1 MRQSEKEII
10 KNRFLEKKQVLSRE
24 GLEVPSNKEL
34 LEEIVKERM
43 EKGLETLPP
52 QIERQ
57 PHRLPHSPS
66 PPPSSGEERLEE
78 EARNEEIVKA
88 LASIALEKSIPQAVL
103 TARKTGSDFLLDRLH
118 DVLVDKYYQELK
130 NKGVI

>member
-1 MRQSEKEII
+1 MQQSEKEII
-10 KNRFLEKKQVLSRE
+10 KNRFLEKKQVLSQE

-34 LEEIVKERM
+34 LGEVVKERM

-52 QIERQ
+52 QIEKEPQ
-57 PHRLPHSPS
+57 QLPHLPS
-66 PPPSSGEERLEE
+66 PPTPSGEERIEKEAKDEE
-78 EARNEEIVKA
+78 RLKA
-88 LASIALEKSIPQAVL
+88 LAAVALENSIPQAVL
-103 TARKTGSDFLLDRLH
+103 AARKTGSDFLLDKLH